1 MDLASRIQRASASIH
16 NAQLIGVELLK
27 GKVAPGLIQL
37 GLFLRKMQ
45 GTQSPAGRPSG
56 KLTLR
61 RRCRKQILSKLT
73 REVLQRTPN
82 RGAHR
87 FLRHA
92 SSQSINRGDSAGM
105 DAGGFFVALLENFI
119 LGMVNG
125 ESALEIFDAPINK
138 ELHALN
144 NGAIHERHVPPA
156 QGQEITQNGPSDRLN
171 LRLKRPSAAPAEVSG
186 RGFGNHNMMA
196 YRNRSRH
203 KAQAILP
210 PPILMPEGIPR
221 QNFMDHGQAFFL
233 QLLHEAAFKAGY
245 LVEKGVGRGGHHG
258 M

>member
-1 MDLASRIQRASASIH
+1 MDLASGIQRASASIH

-92 SSQSINRGDSAGM
+92 SSQSIDRGDSAGM
-105 DAGGFFVALLENFI
+105 NARGFFVALLENFI
-119 LGMVNG
+119 FGMIDG
-125 ESALEIFDAPINK
+125 ESALEIFDAPIDK
-138 ELHALN
+138 KLHALN

-156 QGQEITQNGPSDRLN
+156 QGQEITQDGPSNRLN
-171 LRLKRPSAAPAEVSG
+171 LRLKRPPATPAEVSG
-186 RGFGNHNMMA
+186 RGFGDHHMMA
-196 YRNRSRH
+196 YRNWSRYKT
-203 KAQAILP
+203 KAIPP
-210 PPILMPEGIPR
+210 PPILMSKGIP
-221 QNFMDHGQAFFL
+221 
-233 QLLHEAAFKAGY
+233 
-245 LVEKGVGRGGHHG
+245 
-258 M
+258 